1 MNLCNLSN
9 VYHYDIILIHTIMEK
24 ISKPQSGYRMLLVVL
39 LTLALAIFAFTGKAL
54 LLAFPLSLAFFLLL
68 PGFFIVEPNKAMVLL
83 LFGSYKG
90 TVKADGFFWVNPFMT
105 KKKISLRVRNFEN
118 KPLKVNDKIGNPVMV
133 GTIVVWQVE
142 DTFKASF
149 DVDDYENFVHLQAD
163 AAVRKMAG
171 TYPYDNF
178 EDEHAE
184 VTLRSGVE
192 DVNRSLEDEISDRLQ
207 HAGINVIEARISH
220 LAYSSEIASA
230 MLQRQQ
236 ATAIV
241 AARRMIVDGA
251 VGMVEMALEDL
262 KIKGII
268 DFENEKKAAMV
279 SNLMVVLCSDKNAS
293 PVVNVGTLNP

>member
-1 MNLCNLSN
+1 ME
-9 VYHYDIILIHTIMEK
+9 MEK
-24 ISKPQSGYRMLLVVL
+24 ITKPTSGYVMILTILAAIAIGIFMILNVNPIFGAPLL
-39 LTLALAIFAFTGKAL
+39 I
-54 LLAFPLSLAFFLLL
+54 LAFFCI

-83 LFGSYKG
+83 LFGDYKG
-90 TVKADGFFWVNPFMT
+90 TVKANGFFWVNPFMT

-142 DTFKASF
+142 DTFKATF
-149 DVDDYENFVHLQAD
+149 DVDDYENFVHLQSD

-171 TYPYDNF
+171 SYPYDNF
-178 EDEHAE
+178 EDEEAE

-192 DVNRSLEDEISDRLQ
+192 EVNHSLEAEIVDRLN
-207 HAGINVIEARISH
+207 HAGIKVIEARISH
-220 LAYSSEIASA
+220 LAYASEIASA

-241 AARRMIVDGA
+241 AARQKIVEGA

-262 KIKGII
+262 KVKDII
-268 DFENEKKAAMV
+268 EFDEEKKATMV
-279 SNLMVVLCSDKNAS
+279 SNLMVVLCSDKSAS
-293 PVVNVGTLNP
+293 PVLNVGTLHQ

>member
-1 MNLCNLSN
+1 
-9 VYHYDIILIHTIMEK
+9 
-24 ISKPQSGYRMLLVVL
+24 
-39 LTLALAIFAFTGKAL
+39 
-54 LLAFPLSLAFFLLL
+54 
-68 PGFFIVEPNKAMVLL
+68 MVLL

-90 TVKADGFFWVNPFMT
+90 TVKDDGFFWVIPFMT

-133 GTIVVWQVE
+133 GTIVVWQVA

-178 EDEHAE
+178 EDAHAE
-184 VTLRSGVE
+184 ITLRSGVE
-192 DVNRSLEDEISDRLQ
+192 DVNKSLEDEISDRLQ
-207 HAGINVIEARISH
+207 HAGIKVIEARISH

-268 DFENEKKAAMV
+268 DFEDEKKAAMV

-293 PVVNVGTLNP
+293 PVVNVGTLNQ

>member
-1 MNLCNLSN
+1 
-9 VYHYDIILIHTIMEK
+9 MERVN
-24 ISKPQSGYRMLLVVL
+24 SPLSGYLMLLVE
-39 LTLALAIFAFTGKAL
+39 LAILAFSL
-54 LLAFPLSLAFFLLL
+54 WLLATASVVAGVATLLVFILLL
-68 PGFFIVEPNKAMVLL
+68 PGFFIVEPNKAVVLL
-83 LFGSYKG
+83 LFGAYKG
-90 TVKADGFFWVNPFMT
+90 TVKANGFFWVNPFMV

-118 KPLKVNDKIGNPVMV
+118 KPVKVNDKIGNPVMI

-171 TYPYDNF
+171 IYPYDDF
-178 EDEHAE
+178 ETENEE

-192 DVNRSLEDEISDRLQ
+192 EVNKSLEDEISDRLQ
-207 HAGINVIEARISH
+207 HAGIKVLEARISH
-220 LAYSSEIASA
+220 LAYASEIASA

-241 AARRMIVDGA
+241 AARRKIVDGA

-262 KIKGII
+262 KIKDII
-268 DFENEKKAAMV
+268 DFDEEKRAAMV
-279 SNLMVVLCSDKNAS
+279 SNLMVVLCSDRS
-293 PVVNVGTLNP
+293 PNPVLNVGTLHP